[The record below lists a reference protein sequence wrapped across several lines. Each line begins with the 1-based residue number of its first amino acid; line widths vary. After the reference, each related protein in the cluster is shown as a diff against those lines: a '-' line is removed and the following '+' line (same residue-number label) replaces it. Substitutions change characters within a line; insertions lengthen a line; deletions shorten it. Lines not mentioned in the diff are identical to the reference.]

1 MVFSN
6 LEKAMAAIIGIDIV
20 APGTTRAAARTLV
33 SLAARTATPIAAAA
47 SPAFPYLAGVGLGA
61 AALQTDP
68 GQALLAAAAEKGR
81 QDRLALERFVQDTLA
96 TTEFKAK
103 RKKSAFNAAVA
114 AGMKAVKA
122 SPSYGKKGTINNAKK
137 AFALVTKVASGMRK
151 GRKAPKSG
159 IRFKVFKAMKP
170 KYFESAKKIRLG
182 TGKGR

>member
-33 SLAARTATPIAAAA
+33 SLAARTATPVAAAA

-122 SPSYGKKGTINNAKK
+122 SPSDGKKGTINNAKK

-151 GRKAPKSG
+151 GRKAPRSG
-159 IRFKVFKAMKP
+159 IRAKVFRAMKP

>member
-33 SLAARTATPIAAAA
+33 SLAARTATPVVSAAA
-47 SPAFPYLAGVGLGA
+47 PALPFAAGA
-61 AALQTDP
+61 ALGYGALQTDP
-68 GQALLAAAAEKGR
+68 GQALLAAAAERGR
-81 QDRLALERFVQDTLA
+81 QDRLRLERFVQDTLA
-96 TTEFKAK
+96 TTEYKAK
-103 RKKSAFNAAVA
+103 RKKSAFNAAVS

-122 SPSYGKKGTINNAKK
+122 SPSYGKKGVISNAKK
-137 AFALVTKVASGMRK
+137 AFAMVTKVASGMRK
-151 GRKAPKSG
+151 GRKAPRRG

>member
-1 MVFSN
+1 
-6 LEKAMAAIIGIDIV
+6 MAAIIGIDIV

-33 SLAARTATPIAAAA
+33 SLAARTATPVAAAA

-96 TTEFKAK
+96 TTQFKAK
-103 RKKSAFNAAVA
+103 RKKSSFNAAVS

-122 SPSYGKKGTINNAKK
+122 SPSYGKKGIINNAKK
-137 AFALVTKVASGMRK
+137 AFSMVTKVASGIRK
-151 GRKAPKSG
+151 GRKAPRRG
-159 IRFKVFKAMKP
+159 IRAKVFRSMKRTP
-170 KYFESAKKIRLG
+170 YFASAKKIRLG

>member
-20 APGTTRAAARTLV
+20 RPGTTRAAARALV
-33 SLAARTATPIAAAA
+33 SLAARTATPAVTAA

-68 GQALLAAAAEKGR
+68 GQDLLAAAAERGR
-81 QDRLALERFVQDTLA
+81 QDRLRLERFVQDTLA

-103 RKKSAFNAAVA
+103 RKKSAFNAAVG

-122 SPSYGKKGTINNAKK
+122 STSYGKPGVITSAKK
-137 AFALVTKVASGMRK
+137 AFSLVTKVASSMKK
-151 GRKAPKSG
+151 GRKAPKRG
-159 IRFKVFKAMKP
+159 IRLKIWKAMKP
-170 KYFESAKKIRLG
+170 KYFESAAKIRLG